1 MLSTKYRLRL
11 EFICQRIAS
20 GQEVQL
26 DDMIWAN
33 KLAKANR
40 SAAEMLR
47 KARRIA
53 ANPDMVEGGLDD
65 FMNQMDLGDPD
76 PSNHIVDGF
85 NSVEEIASW
94 FSQEKTDDWRQR
106 D

>member
-1 MLSTKYRLRL
+1 MLSTKHRLRL
-11 EFICQRIAS
+11 EFICSRIIN
-20 GQEVQL
+20 GEEVNL

-40 SAAEMLR
+40 SAYEILN

-53 ANPDMVEGGLDD
+53 ANPNVEKGGLDD
-65 FMNQMDLGDPD
+65 FMIQMGLGDPD
-76 PSNHIVDGF
+76 PSNHSKGF
-85 NSVEEIASW
+85 QNTDEMVEW
-94 FSQEKTDDWRQR
+94 FHQERTDDWRQR